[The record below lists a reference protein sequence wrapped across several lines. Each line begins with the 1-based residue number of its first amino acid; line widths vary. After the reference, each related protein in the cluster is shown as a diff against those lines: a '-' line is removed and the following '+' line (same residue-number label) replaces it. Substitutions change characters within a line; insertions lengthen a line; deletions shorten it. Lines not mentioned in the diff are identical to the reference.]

1 MKKQYDIAVQK
12 SQRSGGKIP
21 VDIVIPKTPEPTW
34 ESEALNHLDE
44 LFGEDVIECNTALA
58 TLTLNNGL
66 YIQYMGNGYVSQ
78 TCFGSEN
85 GQGRAEVNRICTK
98 YGAIIRQFANRD
110 AEVLYPDGEVA
121 HFCKDDMSWTI
132 INNKGKRRHFKDGVM
147 CDIEPIPCACETDPA
162 SHATM
167 MIRED
172 DVVTVRYADRG
183 YFCQHKDGTQMFTSP
198 DGGEIRIEKPG
209 FASHKLRIVCAE
221 DYAGDKGGKVG
232 SLEKVEER
240 SVDGRIVETYLPDGS
255 MSQTF
260 LDNVATEDGGVE
272 QRYRHIIKR
281 ADLSVVVID
290 SSGNISLI
298 SSNTRAALC
307 EAGSKTKVDHSDVD
321 KDYLAELARPHGS
334 FVAGVY

>member
-1 MKKQYDIAVQK
+1 VLEQD
-12 SQRSGGKIP
+12 
-21 VDIVIPKTPEPTW
+21 
-34 ESEALNHLDE
+34 
-44 LFGEDVIECNTALA
+44 TALA

-78 TCFGSEN
+78 TCFGAEL

-121 HFCKDDMSWTI
+121 HFHKDDMSWTI
-132 INNKGKRRHFKDGVM
+132 INNKGKRRHFKDGVSR
-147 CDIEPIPCACETDPA
+147 DIEPIPCACETDPE

-198 DGGEIRIEKPG
+198 DCTEIRIEKPG
-209 FASHKLRIVCAE
+209 FASHKLRIVVADE
-221 DYAGDKGGKVG
+221 DAAGQRGGKMG
-232 SLEKVEER
+232 NLLKVEER
-240 SVDGRIVETYLPDGS
+240 SVDGRIVETFLPDGS

-260 LDNVATEDGGVE
+260 LDNVACEDGSCE
-272 QRYRHIIKR
+272 PRYRHILKR

-298 SSNTRAALC
+298 SSNSRAALC

-321 KDYLAELARPHGS
+321 KDYLAELARPYGS
-334 FVAGVY
+334 FVPGVYQALISSEADESRI